1 MIRLKTPVV
10 QIGKIKI
17 GGENPVAIQSMTTV
31 DTANPTL
38 TAKQCI
44 ELAKAGAEMIRIT
57 VDTPASAGAI
67 PRIRKLLDKS
77 GFKHLPL
84 IGDFHFNG
92 HKLLNDFPE
101 TAKILDKYRINPG
114 NVGFGK
120 FHDENFSQFIKIAV
134 KNKKPVRIGVN
145 SGSLDPNLLTDLMN
159 KNARLK
165 TPKSDREVFCSA
177 MVESA
182 LQSAKFAEK
191 LGLKQNRI
199 VLSVKMT
206 DVTETIS
213 AYQLLAFRMQL
224 SKHPYALH
232 LGLTEAGSDLSG
244 TISST
249 SALSILLQQGIGD
262 TIRVSLTPNKTTPR
276 TREVEVCKLILQ
288 SLNLRFFSPRIISCP
303 GCGRADNQFFQ
314 TLSEKIFSHIQKKLP
329 LWQKKHPHVSRLRI
343 AVMGCV
349 VNGPG
354 ESRHADIALSLPG
367 RSERKIAEVYIGGEK
382 FKTLVGKDIAEQF
395 LEILESYVKL
405 GRVA

>member
-1 MIRLKTPVV
+1 MRLKTPIV
-10 QIGKIKI
+10 QIGEIKI
-17 GGENPVAIQSMTTV
+17 GGDLPVVIQSMTNI
-31 DTANPTL
+31 DTSDFSS
-38 TAKQCI
+38 TAEQCI
-44 ELAKAGAEMIRIT
+44 ELAKAGAEMVRIT
-57 VDTPASAGAI
+57 VDTPSSAAAI
-67 PRIRKLLDKS
+67 PKIRKILNQK

-92 HKLLNDFPE
+92 HKLLSDFPE

-120 FHDENFSQFIKIAV
+120 FHDENFSQFIKVAV

-159 KNARLK
+159 KNAKLK
-165 TPKSDREVFCSA
+165 TPKSDREVFINA

-191 LGLKQNRI
+191 LGLKQNQI

-206 DVTETIS
+206 DVTETIR
-213 AYQLLAFRMQL
+213 AYELLAARMQK
-224 SKHPYALH
+224 SKHIYSLH
-232 LGLTEAGSDLSG
+232 LGLTEAGSDLQG
-244 TISST
+244 IVASS
-249 SALSILLQQGIGD
+249 SALAILLNKNIGS
-262 TIRVSLTPNKTTPR
+262 TIRVSLTPNKSTPR
-276 TREVEVCKLILQ
+276 TREVEVCKLLLQ

-303 GCGRADNQFFQ
+303 GCGRAENEFFQ
-314 TLSEKIFSHIQKKLP
+314 TIAAKVTSHIQKKLP
-329 LWQKKHPHVSRLRI
+329 LWQKKHPAVSRLRI

-367 RSERKIAEVYIGGEK
+367 RSERKVAEVYIGGQK
-382 FKTLVGKDIAEQF
+382 FKTLVGEDIAEQF
-395 LEILESYVKL
+395 LGVLGGYVEKL
-405 GRVA
+405 